1 MSLPSAA
8 LDGPARRTVPSVE
21 QPTERDLNDFA
32 YFAAV
37 VRHRGFGTAS
47 RATGIPKSRL
57 SRRLRDLEDRLGAR
71 LIQRSTSRFEVT
83 EIGQMF
89 FAHCEAALAEI
100 EAAEA
105 VTQFYIGE
113 PRGLL
118 RVSSPP
124 GDCADAI
131 GNMLP
136 GFLADYPNVRVELL
150 VSMRRVDLISEQ
162 VDVAVRARSRLD
174 TEQDL
179 IVKQLATLHAVLV
192 ASPELLDRLGEPES
206 IEDLSRYP
214 TIGSRVTSPGE
225 WTLLDE
231 TGAVHRHP
239 HSPVVLSD
247 DLTTIAN
254 LCQRSLGIALLPEAV
269 VRSAIDDGRMRQ
281 VLPRLR
287 SDSTILHMAFPTRRG
302 MLPSVRIFI
311 DRASQALIEQ
321 FRERRAI

>member
-1 MSLPSAA
+1 MSSPSAA
-8 LDGPARRTVPSVE
+8 LDASARRAVPSVE
-21 QPTERDLNDFA
+21 QAGDRDLNDFF
-32 YFAAV
+32 YFAAI
-37 VRHRGFGTAS
+37 VRHRGFSAAS
-47 RATGIPKSRL
+47 RATGVPKSRL
-57 SRRLRDLEDRLGAR
+57 SRRVRELEDRLGAR
-71 LIQRSTSRFEVT
+71 LVQRSTSRFEVT

-100 EAAEA
+100 EAAET
-105 VTQFYIGE
+105 VTQFYVGE

-118 RVSSPP
+118 RVSCPP

-131 GNMLP
+131 SNMLP

-162 VDVAVRARSRLD
+162 VDVAVRARSKLD

-179 IVKQLATLHAVLV
+179 IVKQLAMLHAVLV
-192 ASPELLDRLGEPES
+192 AGPELIERLGEPKELS
-206 IEDLSRYP
+206 DLSRFP
-214 TIGSRVTSPGE
+214 TIGSRTGPAGE

-231 TGAVHRHP
+231 TGAVHRHH
-239 HSPVVLSD
+239 HSPVVVSD
-247 DLTTIAN
+247 DLTAIAH
-254 LCQRSLGIALLPEAV
+254 LCRRSLGVALLPEAV

-281 VLPRLR
+281 VLPQYR
-287 SDSTILHMAFPTRRG
+287 SDTTILHMAFPTRRG

-321 FRERRAI
+321 FRDRRAI